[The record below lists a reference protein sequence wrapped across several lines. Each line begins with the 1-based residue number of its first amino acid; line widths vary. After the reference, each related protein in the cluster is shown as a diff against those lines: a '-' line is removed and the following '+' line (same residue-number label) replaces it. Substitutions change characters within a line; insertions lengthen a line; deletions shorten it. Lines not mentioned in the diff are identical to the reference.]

1 MCYFSSGFRAADLPS
16 RSNLDNLILSLNQD
30 WSLQGEKL
38 ISWKTAAGFP
48 PHQPDSRICRCSR
61 NETGVKV
68 PLGDLLFQQGPHTMV
83 LPFLVYLEKDQ
94 DTWVSSGGW
103 LSWSCLS
110 KSAWMCNGTK
120 YAQTNAQTKYA
131 QTQPEFQWHETRSSW
146 SFVWIQPFQITLVG
160 DRVGSAKIYYWL
172 TCQRNWQEGD
182 VWAELNLYSSADRFF
197 RM

>member
-48 PHQPDSRICRCSR
+48 SHQPVSWICRCGH

-68 PLGDLLFQQGPHTMV
+68 PLGGLLFQQGPHTMV
-83 LPFLVYLEKDQ
+83 LQFLVYLERIRTPECLLGDGHRGHVCADQ
-94 DTWVSSGGW
+94 PECVMG
-103 LSWSCLS
+103 LSMHKPNDL
-110 KSAWMCNGTK
+110 
-120 YAQTNAQTKYA
+120 
-131 QTQPEFQWHETRSSW
+131 EFQWNETQSSW
-146 SFVWIQPFQITLVG
+146 LFVWMQSFQITLVWG
-160 DRVGSAKIYYWL
+160 RVGSAKIYYWL
-172 TCQRNWQEGD
+172 PCQRNRQEGD
-182 VWAELNLYSSADRFF
+182 VWAELNLYSSVDRFF